1 MLASIFMPNFKIIG
15 GKYMFKY
22 FKEMR
27 ELKKMERQY
36 KVIILGKVLEF
47 LNGSSDILEMANKI
61 KNVDSKDVVS
71 EIVKFAKDK
80 ESKSEE

>member
-1 MLASIFMPNFKIIG
+1 
-15 GKYMFKY
+15 MFKY

-27 ELKKMERQY
+27 DLKKMKRQY
-36 KVIILGKVLEF
+36 EVIILGKVLEF
-47 LNGSSDILEMANKI
+47 INGSSDILEMANKV